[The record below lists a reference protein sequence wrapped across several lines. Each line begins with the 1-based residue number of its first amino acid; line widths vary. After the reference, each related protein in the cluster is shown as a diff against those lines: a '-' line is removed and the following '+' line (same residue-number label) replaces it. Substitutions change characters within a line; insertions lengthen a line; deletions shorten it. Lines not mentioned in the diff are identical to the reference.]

1 MIEDLEHNDRKL
13 KKLLNM
19 NRRLH
24 ARSNV
29 DCMYI
34 PRVFVGRGLTSVRDC
49 VKEEVLSVTHSSKR
63 LLKRAEEENWVI
75 LK

>member
-34 PRVFVGRGLTSVRDC
+34 PRVFVGRGLTS
-49 VKEEVLSVTHSSKR
+49 SQR
-63 LLKRAEEENWVI
+63 LCERRSAQCYS
-75 LK
+75 